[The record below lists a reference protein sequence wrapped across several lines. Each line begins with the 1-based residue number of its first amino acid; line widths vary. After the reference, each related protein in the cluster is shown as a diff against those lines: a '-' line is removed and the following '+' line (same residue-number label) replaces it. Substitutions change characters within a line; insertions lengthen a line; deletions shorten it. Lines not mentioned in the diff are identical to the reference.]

1 MTDHLPEC
9 YLSGPPSLCPMCE
22 SLRACEQRVRDEERS
37 GAPVVTVGADGF
49 GRGYN
54 RGYFAALEA
63 VEQAIRDAL
72 SDDGRNLYA
81 ELTSLAA
88 IDALR
93 EVEK

>member
-1 MTDHLPEC
+1 MTEHLPEC

-37 GAPVVTVGADGF
+37 GAPVATIELAF